1 MMKIKEFNAMDTAD
15 LLQKE
20 KAFKKELFDLNY
32 QKKFGKVEKPARFGD
47 LRRGI
52 ARIKTILTERKSK

>member
-1 MMKIKEFNAMDTAD
+1 MKAKEFRSSDTSD

-20 KAFKKELFDLNY
+20 KAFKKELYDLNY
-32 QKKFGKVEKPARFGD
+32 QKRFGKVEKPSRFGH
-47 LRRGI
+47 LRRDI

>member
-1 MMKIKEFNAMDTAD
+1 MKAKEFRTNDTAD

-20 KAFKKELFDLNY
+20 KTFKKELYDLNY
-32 QKKFGKVEKPARFGD
+32 QRKFGKVEKPARFGHLKRD
-47 LRRGI
+47 I